1 MAFGISGTATG
12 GAVIQAYFTTD
23 PLTGI
28 ATIGANATIDRLRL
42 IELRVISELLA
53 EGLNTINKPEQYRN
67 DPSQLGVYA

>member
-1 MAFGISGTATG
+1 MAFGISGTSAG
-12 GAVIQAYFTTD
+12 GAVIQSYFTTN
-23 PLTGI
+23 PATGNYD
-28 ATIGANATIDRLRL
+28 IGANATIDRLRL